1 MGPTTNATP
10 AKASS
15 IESAINRQ
23 VNAVGNLE
31 DMVERLISRLE
42 PATSKLKSGGAM
54 SGDEKADDSGSSTF
68 ACNIDSLRRRIEAL
82 DGRIGHL
89 IDNLEI

>member
-1 MGPTTNATP
+1 MGPITSAAEKP
-10 AKASS
+10 ASS

-23 VNAVGNLE
+23 GNAVGNLE

-54 SGDEKADDSGSSTF
+54 TCEAKADDSGTSDF
-68 ACNIDSLRRRIEAL
+68 ACKIDGLRRRIEAL